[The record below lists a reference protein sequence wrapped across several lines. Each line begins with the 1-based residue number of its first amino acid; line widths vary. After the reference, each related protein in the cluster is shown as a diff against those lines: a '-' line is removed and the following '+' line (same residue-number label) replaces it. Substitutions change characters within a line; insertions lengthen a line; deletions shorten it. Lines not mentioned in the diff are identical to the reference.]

1 MVHQGRHRAGTLQGP
16 AVNLYTVKVRQWLTV
31 LAALGLL
38 IAVCLLAGKSEVPVP
53 SINSGM
59 GGAQLAFFT
68 PVLVVIAVM
77 YCLDRRLGRT
87 ETTAVRSVTA
97 LDRGAVAATAVL
109 AHLAGLLVGMDIAR
123 NTVLLLAAALL
134 IRRLANEAVAT
145 AAGLMLLILHL
156 VAGRAY
162 TPDGL
167 VGHTRWAIALYPAG
181 STSAWLTAITAFAL
195 ALPLG
200 LPRR

>member
-1 MVHQGRHRAGTLQGP
+1 MTLY
-16 AVNLYTVKVRQWLTV
+16 LTKVRRWLAVSAALALLTV
-31 LAALGLL
+31 
-38 IAVCLLAGKSEVPVP
+38 VCLLAGASEVPVP

-59 GGAQLAFFT
+59 GSAQLAFFT

-77 YCLDRRLGRT
+77 YCLDRNLGLT
-87 ETTAVRSVTA
+87 ETTAVRPVST
-97 LDRGAVAATAVL
+97 LDRAIVTVTAVL

-123 NTVLLLAAALL
+123 NTVLLLAITLVV
-134 IRRLANEAVAT
+134 RRLLNEAAAS
-145 AAGLMLLILHL
+145 AAGLMLLVLSL

-162 TPDGL
+162 NPDGF
-167 VGHTRWAIALYPAG
+167 VGHTWWALPLYPAHSIG
-181 STSAWLTAITAFAL
+181 AWLTTAMVFAL